1 MFMFMRP
8 LLSRRDMG
16 SGGDTEGGAV
26 LVQGVGADGD
36 NDVGCCCCVL

>member
-1 MFMFMRP
+1 
-8 LLSRRDMG
+8 MG

-36 NDVGCCCCVL
+36 NDVGCCCCVR